1 MRVCTRS
8 NGVSKASV
16 NPEQH
21 DAINRMIIVS
31 WAKGLSLNTT
41 QIDPL
46 RILLLYRQQPT
57 TIEIECTEHQRGT
70 NRFLHNWRAHTT
82 VSTHYNS
89 VPQLQVVESFVI

>member
-21 DAINRMIIVS
+21 DAINRMI
-31 WAKGLSLNTT
+31 